1 MSDEGSPR
9 WARILG
15 RVGKGL
21 IAIGVLILLFVV
33 YQLWGTDL
41 QEASSQ
47 SDLKSRFNS
56 ELHASPAVSQPT
68 STTVVDNTTAPI
80 TTAPATDPPMTTAP
94 VSGAPTTTVPTTV
107 TAPAF
112 VTVIHPGDPVARLE
126 ITKIG
131 VDKIVVAGT
140 DTADLRKGP
149 GHYPNT
155 PLPGQL
161 GNAAIAGHR
170 TTFGA
175 PFYRINELVAGDEIK
190 VTTLEGVFV
199 YRVTEQLIVAPTDVS
214 VIANTADAELTLTSC
229 HPRFSASERI
239 VIRAKLDE
247 VATGAAALPPTPQNY
262 GHTGEQPAGG
272 STTTAGPATTDGDG
286 ATVGT
291 TAAPSDTVAAPVVDA
306 FTDGWF
312 SDGAAWPQA
321 ILWGLALAALAVAA
335 WRLGLAWGKQWLA
348 AAIAVLPFLV
358 LLYFF
363 FENAAR
369 LLPPNL

>member
-9 WARILG
+9 WARIVG
-15 RVGKGL
+15 GVGKAL
-21 IAIGVLILLFVV
+21 IAAGVLILLFVV

-47 SDLKSRFNS
+47 SDLKSRFNH
-56 ELHASPAVSQPT
+56 ELNQSPVL
-68 STTVVDNTTAPI
+68 ST
-80 TTAPATDPPMTTAP
+80 
-94 VSGAPTTTVPTTV
+94 PTTTVSTTVPATDVSTTAVPTTAPPTSV
-107 TAPAF
+107 TPPAF
-112 VTVIHPGDPVARLE
+112 VTEIHPGDPVARLE
-126 ITKIG
+126 IAKIG

-190 VTTLEGVFV
+190 VTTLEGVFI
-199 YRVTEQLIVAPTDVS
+199 YRVTEQRVVAPTDVS
-214 VIANTADAELTLTSC
+214 VIANTTDAELTLTSC

-239 VIRAKLDE
+239 VIKATLDE
-247 VATGAAALPPTPQNY
+247 VATGAAARPPTPQDY
-262 GHTGEQPAGG
+262 GHASEPTA
-272 STTTAGPATTDGDG
+272 TTVGPVTTDGDA

-291 TAAPSDTVAAPVVDA
+291 TAAPSNTVAAPVADA
-306 FTDGWF
+306 FTNGWF

-321 ILWGLALAALAVAA
+321 ILWALALAAVAVAT
-335 WRLGLAWGKQWLA
+335 WRLGLAWHKRWIA

-358 LLYFF
+358 VLYFF

>member
-9 WARILG
+9 WARIVG
-15 RVGKGL
+15 GVGKSL
-21 IAIGVLILLFVV
+21 IAAGVLILLFVV
-33 YQLWGTDL
+33 YQLWGTGL

-47 SDLKSRFNS
+47 SDLKSRFNH
-56 ELHASPAVSQPT
+56 ELGQSPVLSAPATSVS
-68 STTVVDNTTAPI
+68 STTVPGTTAPL
-80 TTAPATDPPMTTAP
+80 TTAPTTA
-94 VSGAPTTTVPTTV
+94 APTTAV
-107 TAPAF
+107 TPPAF
-112 VTVIHPGDPVARLE
+112 VTDIHPGDPVARLE
-126 ITKIG
+126 IPKIG

-175 PFYRINELVAGDEIK
+175 PFYRINELAAGDEIK

-239 VIRAKLDE
+239 VIKAKLDE
-247 VATGAAALPPTPQNY
+247 VATGAAALPPTPQDY
-262 GHTGEQPAGG
+262 GHTSKPTA
-272 STTTAGPATTDGDG
+272 TTVGPATTDGDQ

-291 TAAPSDTVAAPVVDA
+291 TAAPSNTVAAPVVDA
-306 FTDGWF
+306 FTNGWF
-312 SDGAAWPQA
+312 SDGDAWPQA
-321 ILWGLALAALAVAA
+321 ILWALALAAVVVAT
-335 WRLGLAWGKQWLA
+335 WRLGLAWHKRWIA

-358 LLYFF
+358 VLYFF